1 MLFGVEV
8 GGPAEE
14 NDSLKKCDAGIA
26 APAIL
31 LRNVLRSMDHPG
43 VRSVSKRRL

>member
-1 MLFGVEV
+1 MLFGIE
-8 GGPAEE
+8 GEGPAEE

-26 APAIL
+26 DPATL
-31 LRNVLRSMDHPG
+31 HRKALRSIDHPG